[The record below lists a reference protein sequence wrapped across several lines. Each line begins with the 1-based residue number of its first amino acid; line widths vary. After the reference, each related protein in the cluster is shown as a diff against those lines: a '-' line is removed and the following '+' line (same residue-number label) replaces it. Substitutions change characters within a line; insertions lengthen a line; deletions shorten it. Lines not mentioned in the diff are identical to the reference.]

1 MDLIRQYIDPL
12 LGELDDLLG
21 LIQMIPVLVF
31 GSFYCVFVLVV
42 RTVFADTLMENDT
55 EVVDFGD

>member
-1 MDLIRQYIDPL
+1 M

-31 GSFYCVFVLVV
+31 SSFYCVFVLVV
-42 RTVFADTLMENDT
+42 RTVFADTLMENDA

>member
-1 MDLIRQYIDPL
+1 MVFYFTILLIRK
-12 LGELDDLLG
+12 
-21 LIQMIPVLVF
+21 
-31 GSFYCVFVLVV
+31 FYCVFVLVV